1 MRVHPSWSTLLHPNL
16 NPNPRRRRLSL
27 FRAHYFRINEKHI
40 KSMVQNK
47 IKGVGV
53 ALITPFNNFE
63 VDYPA
68 LARMV
73 EYVIA
78 GGVDYIVALGSTAE
92 TATLSLEERQQVYD
106 FVVEHTAGRVP
117 IVVGMGGNNTHE
129 LVEQLRTFDMHD
141 AVAILSVVPYY
152 NKPSQEGIFRH
163 YMAVAEASPV
173 PVILYNVPGRTG
185 VNMTA
190 ATTLRLAHA
199 SDKFVAVKEASG
211 SIEQMQEIIDGKP
224 ENFLVISGDDG
235 ITVELIKRGGVGVI
249 SVAANAFP
257 EKFCRCIHNAM
268 EGNFAEAEPAMEQF
282 AEPIALLFREGN
294 PTGVKTMTAVMG
306 LTRDEVRLPLV
317 EGTET
322 LREDTKNGITK
333 YDLR

>member
-1 MRVHPSWSTLLHPNL
+1 M
-16 NPNPRRRRLSL
+16 
-27 FRAHYFRINEKHI
+27 I
-40 KSMVQNK
+40 QNK

-68 LARMV
+68 LERMV
-73 EYVIA
+73 EHVIA

-92 TATLSLEERQQVYD
+92 TATLSLKERQQVYD
-106 FVVEHTAGRVP
+106 FIVERTAGRVP
-117 IVVGMGGNNTHE
+117 IVVGMGSNNTHD

-152 NKPSQEGIFRH
+152 NKPSQEGIYRH

-199 SDKFVAVKEASG
+199 TDKIVAVKEASG

-235 ITVELIKRGGVGVI
+235 ITVELVKRGGMGVI

-257 EKFCRCIHNAM
+257 ERFCRCVHDAM
-268 EGNFAEAEPAMEQF
+268 EGKFAEAERTMEQF
-282 AEPIALLFREGN
+282 AEPISLLFREGN
-294 PTGVKTMTAVMG
+294 PTGVKCMTAVMG

-322 LREDTKNGITK
+322 LREDIKNGVAK
-333 YDLR
+333 YDLK

>member
-1 MRVHPSWSTLLHPNL
+1 M
-16 NPNPRRRRLSL
+16 
-27 FRAHYFRINEKHI
+27 I
-40 KSMVQNK
+40 QDK

-63 VDYPA
+63 VDYEA

-73 EYVIA
+73 DHVIE

-92 TATLSLEERQQVYD
+92 TATLSLKERQEVLD
-106 FVVEHTAGRVP
+106 FIVERTAERVP
-117 IVVGMGGNNTHE
+117 IVAGMGSNNTAD
-129 LVEQLRTFDMHD
+129 LVAQLRSFDLSKC
-141 AVAILSVVPYY
+141 VAILSVVPYY
-152 NKPSQEGIFRH
+152 NKPSQEGIYRH

-173 PVILYNVPGRTG
+173 PVIVYNVPGRTG

-190 ATTLRLAHA
+190 DTTLRLAHA
-199 SDKFVAVKEASG
+199 TEKIVAVKEASG
-211 SIEQMQEIIDGKP
+211 DIEQMQRIIDGKP

-235 ITVELIKRGGVGVI
+235 ITVELVKRGGVGVI

-257 EKFCRCIHNAM
+257 ESFCHCIHKAM
-268 EGNFAEAEPAMEQF
+268 EGDILSAEKQMEEQF
-282 AEPIALLFREGN
+282 TEPLKLIFREGN
-294 PTGVKTMTAVMG
+294 PTSVKVMTAAMG

-317 EGTET
+317 EGSEE
-322 LREDTKNGITK
+322 LSRDIKAAIAK